1 MEKYK
6 ASEIIKRA
14 KRLANIENSSFLS
27 WREDM
32 DYLNMAWKKVCQQ
45 LINKDTK
52 YFYKTVDLPSSGTYE
67 LPPDFYQASS
77 VRSRDGLVYSKKTAS
92 QSDNSSYWDIIGNKL
107 VYSGGPAVLE
117 YYTNPTLLTF
127 PNKPIKIEGINI
139 DHTNILSAY
148 GTHIIYKDDNNT
160 YSYDLDTNV
169 SDKLFDTVLKDVYC
183 GKNSFF
189 DFSSGNIYSYTG
201 DIIYSNDS
209 LSQAVMDNHGN
220 IYLCNSTNDRVN
232 IYDYKSNIIK
242 TITVKNYNTR
252 RPFLLWDKNTDTLY
266 QYGRDLTTDTVLIN
280 YTGRTYPIFYN
291 GIDSLIAGNNIVNAY
306 TKDTID
312 LINPIIIGLL
322 TIDTDTGYG
331 FLTSDGTDYYLE
343 SYMPDILLN
352 FPNTLMFDYLAY
364 QLAYY
369 YGLKQNVDTT
379 NLMAALSDA
388 ELSFFDSMDNGS
400 TYGRIINVYNNGD
413 F

>member
-6 ASEIIKRA
+6 ASDIIKRA
-14 KRLANIENSSFLS
+14 KRLANIENTSFLS

-52 YFYKTVDLPSSGTYE
+52 YFYKVVDLPSSGTYE
-67 LPPDFYQASS
+67 LPDDFYQASS
-77 VRSRDGLVYSKKTAS
+77 VRSKDGIVYSKKTAS
-92 QSDNSSYWDIIGNKL
+92 QPDNSSYWDIIGNQL
-107 VYSGGPAVLE
+107 IYSGGPAVLE
-117 YYTNPTLLTF
+117 YYTNPTYLTF
-127 PNKPIKIEGINI
+127 PNSPIKLEDI
-139 DHTNILSAY
+139 DIDYTKILSVY
-148 GTHIIYKDDNNT
+148 GTHIVYEDDEAT
-160 YSYDLDTNV
+160 YAYDIDTGV
-169 SDKLFDTVLKDVYC
+169 STKLFDTTGFTIYC
-183 GKNSFF
+183 GKNAFYHF
-189 DFSSGNIYSYTG
+189 GPCNIYSYNGNLLYRNQDLT
-201 DIIYSNDS
+201 
-209 LSQAVMDNHGN
+209 QAAFDNYGN
-220 IYLCNSTNDRVN
+220 IYLCKPSDSKVE
-232 IYDYKSNIIK
+232 IYDYKDNVIK
-242 TITVKNYNTR
+242 TIPVKNYTKR
-252 RPFLLWDKNTDTLY
+252 TAILLWDRNTDKLY
-266 QYGRDLTTDTVLIN
+266 QGATDITTQTVLDD

-291 GIDSLIAGNNIVNAY
+291 GVDSIISNTHIINSFTN
-306 TKDTID
+306 DSID
-312 LINPIIIGLL
+312 LINPINLGLL
-322 TIDTDTGYG
+322 SVDTDTGYG
-331 FLTSDGTDYYLE
+331 YLTSDGTDYYLE

-379 NLMAALSDA
+379 YLTSALSDA